1 MILFSDEQIMIRD
14 LVRKITQEKIALYAA
29 EIDKTEDFPR
39 VSFEA
44 FRDNGI
50 LKLSLPKEYGGIDA
64 DITTLCL
71 VEEEISKV
79 SPASALLIFVTC
91 AAIRVINACG
101 GKSQKERFFSPLQN
115 GDKLCAIC
123 ITEPGYGSDVASL
136 KTKATKKE
144 DKYILNGRK
153 CFITN
158 CGISEYYLIFAT
170 VNPDLKRKGISCFVI
185 EKDAPG
191 FTIGK
196 IEDKMGMRGSKTG
209 ELIFEEAEISL
220 DNLIGKEGEGWKIFQ
235 EVANTMRLWG
245 AAAVSLGLAEGAY
258 EYALNYARQRT
269 QFGKPIVEF
278 QAIQFILAD
287 MKIQIES
294 ARSLIYRTAYLLDH
308 NLLKDKKE
316 MEVLISASKCFAS
329 DTVMKVTTDAVQVL
343 GGYGYTKD
351 YPVERMMRDAKSLQI
366 LDGSNQIQRLIIG
379 RNITG
384 GK

>member
-1 MILFSDEQIMIRD
+1 MILSSEQIMIRD
-14 LVRKITQEKIALYAA
+14 LVRKITEEKIAPYAA
-29 EIDKTEDFPR
+29 EIDKSEDFPQ

-50 LKLSLPKEYGGIDA
+50 LKLSLPKEYEGIDA

-101 GKSQKERFFSPLQN
+101 RKEQKERFFSPMLS

-123 ITEPGYGSDVASL
+123 ITEPGYGSDAASL
-136 KTKATKKE
+136 KMKATKKE

-170 VNPDLKRKGISCFVI
+170 INPDLKRKGISCFMV

-191 FTIGK
+191 FTVGK

-209 ELIFEEAEISL
+209 ELIFEEAEISF
-220 DNLIGKEGEGWKIFQ
+220 DNLIGKEGDGWKIFQ

-269 QFGKPIVEF
+269 QFGKPIIEF
-278 QAIQFILAD
+278 QAIQFILSD
-287 MKIQIES
+287 MKIQIEAS
-294 ARSLIYRTAYLLDH
+294 RSLIYRTAHLLDH

-343 GGYGYTKD
+343 GGYGYTRD

-366 LDGSNQIQRLIIG
+366 LDGSNQVQRLVIG